1 MVTGA
6 VPNTSGPDS
15 SGPGPSGPEDTTVK
29 PSNVNIP
36 NALTV
41 LRILGVPLFGW
52 MLLTQGGDDVGMRI
66 WAFGTFCLLMIT
78 DRIDGDIARAKG
90 LVTNFGKLADP
101 IADKALT
108 GMAFVGLAIILSD
121 IYPWFWP
128 VTIVLLVR
136 EWGITLMRFVV
147 KKYGVMP
154 ASQGGRVKTTLQSI
168 AIGGYVLPLELWDT
182 TFAQVLRWGIH
193 ITMVVAV
200 AFTLVTAVQ
209 YVRDAIHLRRD
220 QKALADSR

>member
-1 MVTGA
+1 MVTG
-6 VPNTSGPDS
+6 S
-15 SGPGPSGPEDTTVK
+15 PEAAVK
-29 PSNVNIP
+29 PSNLNVP

-41 LRILGVPLFGW
+41 LRILGVPVFGW
-52 MLLTQGGDDVGMRI
+52 LLLTQGGEDVSMRV
-66 WAFGTFCLLMIT
+66 WAFVAFCLLMIT

-108 GMAFVGLAIILSD
+108 GMAFVGLAIILND
-121 IYPWFWP
+121 IYPWFWA
-128 VTIVLLVR
+128 VTIILLVR

-154 ASQGGRVKTTLQSI
+154 ASQGGRIKTTLQSV
-168 AIGGYVLPLELWDT
+168 AIGGYVLPLEIWAN
-182 TFAQVLRWGIH
+182 TFSSVLRWGVH
-193 ITMVVAV
+193 LTMAVAV

-209 YVRDAIHLRRD
+209 YVRDAIHLRRE
-220 QKALADSR
+220 QKALAGSA

>member
-1 MVTGA
+1 MVTGS
-6 VPNTSGPDS
+6 VPV
-15 SGPGPSGPEDTTVK
+15 PSGPESSEPEDAAVK
-29 PSNVNIP
+29 PSNLNVP

-52 MLLTQGGDDVGMRI
+52 LLLTQGGDDVSMRI
-66 WAFGTFCLLMIT
+66 WAFVSFCLLMIT

-121 IYPWFWP
+121 LYPWFWA

-147 KKYGVMP
+147 RKYGVMP
-154 ASQGGRVKTTLQSI
+154 ASQGGRIKTTLQSV
-168 AIGGYVLPLELWDT
+168 AIGGYVLPLELWDN
-182 TFAQVLRWGIH
+182 TFSHLLRWGIH
-193 ITMVVAV
+193 ITMAVAV

-209 YVRDAIHLRRD
+209 YVRDAINLRRD
-220 QKALADSR
+220 QKALAGRA

>member
-1 MVTGA
+1 MSD
-6 VPNTSGPDS
+6 TS
-15 SGPGPSGPEDTTVK
+15 
-29 PSNVNIP
+29 PSNLNLP

-52 MLLTQGGDDVGMRI
+52 LLLAHGGENIHFRI
-66 WAFGTFCLLMIT
+66 WAFVAFVLLMIT

-121 IYPWFWP
+121 IYPWFWT
-128 VTIVLLVR
+128 VTIILLVR
-136 EWGITLMRFVV
+136 EWGITAMRFVV

-154 ASQGGRVKTTLQSI
+154 ASQSGRIKTTLQAV
-168 AIGGYVLPLELWDT
+168 AIGGYVLPLEIWTKTYDGTRKGLLAEVLLWGT
-182 TFAQVLRWGIH
+182 H
-193 ITMVVAV
+193 ITMVLAV

-209 YVRDAIHLRRD
+209 YVRDAIHLRRE
-220 QKALADSR
+220 QKALAGNA

>member
-1 MVTGA
+1 MVTG
-6 VPNTSGPDS
+6 SPDAA
-15 SGPGPSGPEDTTVK
+15 VK
-29 PSNVNIP
+29 PSNLNVP

-52 MLLTQGGDDVGMRI
+52 LLLTQGGEDVSMRI
-66 WAFGTFCLLMIT
+66 WAFVAFCLLMIT

-108 GMAFVGLAIILSD
+108 GMAFVGLAIILND
-121 IYPWFWP
+121 IYPWFWA
-128 VTIVLLVR
+128 VTIVLLIR

-154 ASQGGRVKTTLQSI
+154 ASQGGRIKTTLQSV
-168 AIGGYVLPLELWDT
+168 AIGGYVLPLEIWADT
-182 TFAQVLRWGIH
+182 FSSVLRWGVH
-193 ITMVVAV
+193 LTMAVAV

-209 YVRDAIHLRRD
+209 YVRDAIHLRRE
-220 QKALADSR
+220 QKALAGSA

>member
-1 MVTGA
+1 MAPGRCRILRDQPPTKGIQVTG
-6 VPNTSGPDS
+6 SPDAAA
-15 SGPGPSGPEDTTVK
+15 K
-29 PSNVNIP
+29 PSNLNIP

-41 LRILGVPLFGW
+41 LRILGVPVFGW
-52 MLLTQGGDDVGMRI
+52 LLLDQGGLDVSQRV
-66 WAFGTFCLLMIT
+66 WAFVAFVLLMIT
-78 DRIDGDIARAKG
+78 DRVDGDIARAKG

-108 GMAFVGLAIILSD
+108 GMAFVGLSIIGVL
-121 IYPWFWP
+121 WWW

-147 KKYGVMP
+147 RKYGVMP
-154 ASQGGRVKTTLQSI
+154 ASQGGRIKTTLQSV

-182 TFAQVLRWGIH
+182 PFTEVLRWGIH
-193 ITMVVAV
+193 ITMAVAV
-200 AFTLVTAVQ
+200 AFTMVTAVQ

-220 QKALADSR
+220 QKALAASA